1 VITSPIGTKVTARST
16 KPEKNKGEK
25 KTGKNGKTI

>member
-1 VITSPIGTKVTARST
+1 MGTKVTARST
-16 KPEKNKGEK
+16 KPEKNKREK